1 MDRGPWAIDFRDRN
15 INNDYINYYNCTE
28 NDLLIKYYPM
38 NITCVIVD
46 DEKLARDLL
55 VEYLQQMPNIQIVGE
70 ATKGKE
76 AVEVIDKLKP
86 DLVFLDVQMPG
97 MTGFDV
103 LDEIT
108 HDPFVI
114 FCTAYDQ
121 YAIKAFEKNAVDY
134 LLKPLDQERFKAAI
148 ERAINRM
155 KLEQNNVGEL
165 LRSIKTEN
173 KTSYDNHIFV
183 QKSEK
188 LLNLPVEEIVY
199 LEASG
204 DYTILTTKNDQ
215 FVSSSG
221 IGKLEEILNPELFI
235 RVHRS
240 TIININCLKEIEKH
254 FNGGMV
260 VKMQNGKSFPVSR
273 TYAKLIRRKVV

>member
-1 MDRGPWAIDFRDRN
+1 
-15 INNDYINYYNCTE
+15 
-28 NDLLIKYYPM
+28 M

-55 VEYLQQMPNIQIVGE
+55 QEYIQQMPNLQIVGE
-70 ATKGKE
+70 ASKGKD
-76 AVEVIDKLKP
+76 AVELIDKLKP

-103 LDEIT
+103 VDEIS
-108 HDPFVI
+108 HDPHVI

-121 YAIKAFEKNAVDY
+121 YALKAFEKDAVDY
-134 LLKPLDQERFKAAI
+134 ILKPLDQERFKLAVD
-148 ERAINRM
+148 RAMNRM

-165 LRSIKTEN
+165 LRNMKTEN
-173 KTSYDNHIFV
+173 KTSYDSHIFV

-188 LLNLPVEEIVY
+188 LLNLPVDEIVY

-204 DYTILTTKNDQ
+204 DYTILSTKNDQ

-221 IGKLEEILNPELFI
+221 IGKLEEILNPETFI

-240 TIININCLKEIEKH
+240 TIININSLKEIEKH

-260 VKMQNGKSFPVSR
+260 VKMLNGKSFPVSR
-273 TYAKLIRRKVV
+273 TYAKLIRKKVV

>member
-1 MDRGPWAIDFRDRN
+1 MS
-15 INNDYINYYNCTE
+15 T
-28 NDLLIKYYPM
+28 
-38 NITCVIVD
+38 TCIIVD

-55 VEYLQQMPNIQIVGE
+55 KEYLENYPEIEILGE
-70 ATKGKE
+70 ADQGTD
-76 AVEVIDKLKP
+76 AVEKIDKLKP

-103 LDEIT
+103 LEDIE
-108 HDPFVI
+108 HEPYVI
-114 FCTAYDQ
+114 FVTAYDQ

-134 LLKPLDQERFKAAI
+134 LLKPLDEERFRNAVNRALKRKTLEHSSLEDLLSSMKS
-148 ERAINRM
+148 ER
-155 KLEQNNVGEL
+155 KG
-165 LRSIKTEN
+165 T
-173 KTSYDNHIFV
+173 YDTHIFV

-188 LLNLPVEEIVY
+188 LFNLPVDEIVY

-204 DYTILTTKNDQ
+204 DYTIITTKADQ

-221 IGKLEEILNPELFI
+221 IGKLEEILNPEVFI

-240 TIININCLKEIEKH
+240 TIVNVNYLKEIERH

-260 VKMQNGKSFPVSR
+260 VKMQSGKSFPVSR
-273 TYAKLIRRKVV
+273 TYAKLIRKKVV

>member
-1 MDRGPWAIDFRDRN
+1 MS
-15 INNDYINYYNCTE
+15 T
-28 NDLLIKYYPM
+28 
-38 NITCVIVD
+38 TCIIVD

-55 VEYLQQMPNIQIVGE
+55 REYLENYPDIEIVGE
-70 ATKGKE
+70 ADQGTE
-76 AVEVIDKLKP
+76 AVEKIDKLKP

-103 LDEIT
+103 LEDIE
-108 HDPFVI
+108 HEPYVI
-114 FCTAYDQ
+114 FVTAYDQ

-134 LLKPLDQERFKAAI
+134 LLKPLDEERFRNAVNRALKRKTLEHSSLEDLLSSMRS
-148 ERAINRM
+148 ER
-155 KLEQNNVGEL
+155 KG
-165 LRSIKTEN
+165 T
-173 KTSYDNHIFV
+173 YDTHIFV

-188 LLNLPVEEIVY
+188 LFNLPVEEIVY

-204 DYTILTTKNDQ
+204 DYTIITTKADQ

-221 IGKLEEILNPELFI
+221 IGKLEEILNPEVFI

-240 TIININCLKEIEKH
+240 TIVNVNYLKEIERH

-260 VKMQNGKSFPVSR
+260 VKMQSGKSFPVSR
-273 TYAKLIRRKVV
+273 TYAKLIRKKVV

>member
-1 MDRGPWAIDFRDRN
+1 MKTT
-15 INNDYINYYNCTE
+15 C
-28 NDLLIKYYPM
+28 LI
-38 NITCVIVD
+38 ID

-55 VEYLQQMPNIQIVGE
+55 REYLEPFSEIEIVGE
-70 ATKGKE
+70 CSKGNE
-76 AVEVIDKLKP
+76 AVEKINKQKP
-86 DLVFLDVQMPG
+86 DLIFLDVQMPG

-103 LDEIT
+103 LEDIDHE
-108 HDPFVI
+108 PYVI
-114 FCTAYDQ
+114 FTTAYDQ

-134 LLKPLDQERFKAAI
+134 LLKPLDQERFRLAVN
-148 ERAINRM
+148 RALKQK
-155 KLEQNNVGEL
+155 KLETSNLEDLLDSLRGE
-165 LRSIKTEN
+165 RKG
-173 KTSYDNHIFV
+173 SYESHIFV

-188 LLNLPVEEIVY
+188 LFNLQVDEIVY

-204 DYTILTTKNDQ
+204 DYTIITTKADQ

-221 IGKLEEILNPELFI
+221 IGKLDEIMNPDTFI

-240 TIININCLKEIEKH
+240 TIINLNFLKEIERH

-273 TYAKLIRRKVV
+273 TYAKAIRKKVV